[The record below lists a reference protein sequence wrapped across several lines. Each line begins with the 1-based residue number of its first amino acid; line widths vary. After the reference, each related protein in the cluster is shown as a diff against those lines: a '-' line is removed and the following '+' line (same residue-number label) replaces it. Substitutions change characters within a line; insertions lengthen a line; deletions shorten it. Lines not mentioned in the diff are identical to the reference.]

1 MELKWNGKGME
12 KKHITTLELKFN
24 GMEWKQN
31 GIRMENLWE
40 KKSVGYGEEME
51 RKWNGNGMEFFLTNQ
66 VEKKLMEWN
75 RNGMELKWKH
85 SSDKVYMIVYRKQ
98 EWRRRQ
104 KTKKFLI

>member
-1 MELKWNGKGME
+1 MEWKRNGKGME

-75 RNGMELKWKH
+75 RNGMESKWKH

-98 EWRRRQ
+98 E
-104 KTKKFLI
+104 